1 MSRTEVLAN
10 FTKDTA
16 THALTIIRDDGIY
29 RHLRFKRP
37 DSGVFH
43 FDVITW
49 PGHLAVT
56 GDMGASV
63 FSRLDDMF
71 QFFRDDDGELGINPG
86 YWSEKLVANDGDA
99 QNFSSERFKQLIR
112 ERYDCHIK
120 EHSGDDSEKPEWA
133 DELWDDLTESV
144 LGAESAESAYSAM
157 SEFSGDYGDSHF
169 EFTDI
174 HDYSRSMLEYDYH
187 LLWRMFAIVYAI
199 RAYDAAKATAG
210 VAA

>member
-10 FTKDTA
+10 FTRDTA
-16 THALTIIRDDGIY
+16 THQLTIIRDDGVY
-29 RHLRFKRP
+29 RHLRLKRP

-43 FDVITW
+43 FDIITW

-99 QNFSSERFKQLIR
+99 QNFSSERFKRLIR

-120 EHSGDDSEKPEWA
+120 EYSGDDSEEPEWA
-133 DELWDDLTESV
+133 DELWDDLAESV
-144 LGAESAESAYSAM
+144 LGAESAESACSAM

-169 EFTDI
+169 EFADI
-174 HDYSRSMLEYDYH
+174 HDYYREMLEYDYH

-199 RAYDAAKATAG
+199 REYDKAKG
-210 VAA
+210 MP